1 MKSIT
6 FKLNL
11 TKVRWYFRCLF
22 VCNIQSIVHSVLLF
36 CTAIIFQG
44 CYCYNGFGHSTISRG
59 GYFPPKDLGDTTR
72 YFNIMDQLRDEHPY
86 LLIKFSDKEEYSLK
100 SAKSVDSTFLYTEI
114 DCPVCLPGIDCMC
127 IHSWYLIAREKNIIY
142 KIGLYNGGFAI
153 IEAYLKRGTKT
164 LYINQHDLCDMKGK
178 ERKKLYKEITDC
190 FEREI
195 IPIMQPYFKK
205 QGKLK

>member
-1 MKSIT
+1 MVGLFTNNMKFI
-6 FKLNL
+6 L
-11 TKVRWYFRCLF
+11 Y
-22 VCNIQSIVHSVLLF
+22 SVLLF
-36 CTAIIFQG
+36 CAVIIFQG

-59 GYFPPKDLGDTTR
+59 GYFPPKDLGDTAR
-72 YFNIMDQLRDEHPY
+72 YFKIMNQLRDEHPC
-86 LLIKFSDKEEYSLK
+86 LLIKLSDKEEYSLNT
-100 SAKSVDSTFLYTEI
+100 AKSVDSTFLYTEI

-127 IHSWYLIAREKNIIY
+127 IHSWYLIARKKNIIY

-153 IEAYLKRGTKT
+153 TEAYLKRGAET
-164 LYINQHDLCDMKGK
+164 LYINQHDLCGMKGK

-195 IPIMQPYFKK
+195 LPIMQPYFKK